1 MIVFPNAKI
10 NLGLN
15 NVAKR
20 TDGYH
25 DLDMVMIPV
34 GWRDILEIVPS
45 KSGITTLTTTGR
57 TVNCPP
63 EKNLVYKAWL
73 RLNERLDG
81 DLPPVDIHLHK
92 IIPDGAGLGGGS
104 ADASFTL
111 TALNSL
117 FSLGLE
123 EKTLCEV
130 AATLGAD
137 CPFFI
142 YNRPMHCSATGTVMR
157 PIEVYFDGVTHIV
170 IAKPT
175 GVSVSTAEAYG
186 GVTPEKPAISTDEA
200 VTNHLPTEW
209 RELLVN
215 GFEQHIFA
223 AKPAISKLK
232 NKMYDCGAVY
242 SSMSGSGSAVYGLFS
257 DVKMAEQAAAVITGS
272 DVYCGPIAFS
282 N

>member
-15 NVAKR
+15 IVAKR
-20 TDGYH
+20 PDGYH
-25 DLDMVMIPV
+25 NLDMVMIPV
-34 GWRDILEIVPS
+34 GWSDILEIVPAE
-45 KSGITTLTTTGR
+45 SGVTTLTTTGR
-57 TVNCPP
+57 PVNCPV

-111 TALNSL
+111 RALNNL
-117 FSLGLE
+117 FSLGLDDE
-123 EKTLCEV
+123 TLCDI
-130 AATLGAD
+130 AASLGAD

-142 YNRPMHCSATGTVMR
+142 YNRPMLCSGTGTDMR
-157 PIEVYFDGVTHIV
+157 PIDVCLDGVTNIV
-170 IAKPT
+170 IAKPH

-186 GVTPEKPAISTDEA
+186 GVRPQSPEIGTESVVTFHSPA
-200 VTNHLPTEW
+200 EW
-209 RELLVN
+209 RNMLFN
-215 GFEQHIFA
+215 GFEPHIFA
-223 AKPAISKLK
+223 AKPAISELK
-232 NKMYDCGAVY
+232 NKMHDCGAVY

-257 DVKMAEQAAAVITGS
+257 DVKMAEQAAAVMTGS